1 MQSVKAHIDKLD
13 LSKLRASA
21 FSMKLSRGWKDKPQT
36 VIGLQIMSIDKEL
49 VSRIHEELSK
59 LKGKT
64 LHCF

>member
-13 LSKLRASA
+13 FIKIKSFC
-21 FSMKLSRGWKDKPQT
+21 FSNETFKRWKDKPQT

>member
-1 MQSVKAHIDKLD
+1 
-13 LSKLRASA
+13 
-21 FSMKLSRGWKDKPQT
+21 MKLSRGWKDKPQT